1 MKMTDVLAEA
11 VNIDNKNGRGAVPH
25 NQEVDYFGMRVK
37 MKPSTFIALASKLG
51 KEPEGEMVDYIRK
64 GGAIGSPFLTIRIE
78 DTNQPAIVTGHEGR
92 NRMLAVI
99 KAEGDV
105 PVEVHLFFNS
115 NQVNRAR
122 HLTPEL
128 VGSLKQK
135 LISQDD
141 NIVNGPLW
149 EDSRIVKGVNT
160 TVDVGTD
167 EIKTQAAKFGFN
179 VDKDGRPPT
188 LSKNVKGKSTNVL
201 YNLGMTENSIPRY
214 TAAEWAII
222 EGGHSLEI
230 PEAKTKLFNFDKY

>member
-105 PVEVHLFFNS
+105 PIEVHLFFS
-115 NQVNRAR
+115 GSVNRAR
-122 HLTPEL
+122 HLTPEI
-128 VGSLKQK
+128 VSYIKNE
-135 LISQDD
+135 LISQ
-141 NIVNGPLW
+141 NNNLVKGPLW
-149 EDSRIVKGVNT
+149 ESVN
-160 TVDVGTD
+160 
-167 EIKTQAAKFGFN
+167 
-179 VDKDGRPPT
+179 
-188 LSKNVKGKSTNVL
+188 SK
-201 YNLGMTENSIPRY
+201 
-214 TAAEWAII
+214 
-222 EGGHSLEI
+222 
-230 PEAKTKLFNFDKY
+230 